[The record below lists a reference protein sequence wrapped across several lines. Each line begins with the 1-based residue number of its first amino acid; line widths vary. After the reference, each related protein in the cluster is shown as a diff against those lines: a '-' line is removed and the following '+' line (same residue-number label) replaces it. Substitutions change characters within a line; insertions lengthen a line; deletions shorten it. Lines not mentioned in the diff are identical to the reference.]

1 MTREFKLI
9 QGRLTRQQRLDFAAA
24 KSDEQPPA
32 PPPAPPAA
40 IDADDDGDDFWGEPI
55 SVYTRRQAIEDGV
68 LVQLSGP
75 GYEGDAAIPALVA
88 EAGIKFP
95 VAMTV
100 SAFTT
105 LCVPSKKAEERG
117 ESLIGRLW
125 DVLFVFREYA
135 KRISGGRLTYK
146 IVCTDSDGKAKTH
159 EILAVCSPGDDA
171 EPVITLMFPWED

>member
-9 QGRLTRQQRLDFAAA
+9 QGRLTRQQRLDFAA
-24 KSDEQPPA
+24 KSDQQ
-32 PPPAPPAA
+32 PPAPPAA
-40 IDADDDGDDFWGEPI
+40 IDADDDSENFWGEPI

-105 LCVPSKKAEERG
+105 LCVPSQKAEEKG

>member
-1 MTREFKLI
+1 MTREIQLI
-9 QGRLTRQQRLDFAAA
+9 QGRLTRQQRLDFAAQ
-24 KSDEQPPA
+24 SDAAPP

-40 IDADDDGDDFWGEPI
+40 SNADDEGENFWGEPI

-105 LCVPSKKAEERG
+105 LCIPSQKAEEKG